1 MTKKKNTPLKD
12 EQVYSFDDIY
22 NKLDEIQKTINKK
35 NVQEAHALSSSPA
48 SCTRECVVDSDKLT
62 KSVAGAMDSYMQ
74 SYQLKMVKDDEESD
88 TEQAKSL
95 LEDYRKELV
104 EIKAQSATPAVT
116 IIDKNIVEAA
126 VTTVIEK
133 GDTNA
138 TFITKPEL
146 PTSLKGVPGYLF
158 FLLPWYY
165 VRRFFADRYVKWWFR
180 IVLFCVW
187 LTSIFLTC
195 IIAHDNARLNTIEK
209 KYVLLRE
216 FARPNEDWAKKA
228 DYIEFLY
235 TDEAEHKEEI
245 QRLWENRRKRLDFS
259 MLQSK

>member
-22 NKLDEIQKTINKK
+22 NKLDEIHNAINNK
-35 NVQEAHALSSSPA
+35 NVQEAHALLSSPA
-48 SCTRECVVDSDKLT
+48 SCYRECIVDKDKLT

-74 SYQLKMVKDDEESD
+74 SHQVKIVKDNEESD
-88 TEQAKSL
+88 TEQAKTL
-95 LEDYRKELV
+95 LEDYRKEL
-104 EIKAQSATPAVT
+104 EKIKAQPATPAVT

-133 GDTNA
+133 GHTNA
-138 TFITKPEL
+138 TSITMPER

-165 VRRFFADRYVKWWFR
+165 VRRFLADRYVKWWFR
-180 IVLFCVW
+180 IVMFCVW

-195 IIAHDNARLNTIEK
+195 IIAYDNARLNTINE

-216 FARPNEDWAKKA
+216 IARPNEDWAKKA

-235 TDEAEHKEEI
+235 TDETEHKEEI
-245 QRLWENRRKRLDFS
+245 QRLWENRRRRLS
-259 MLQSK
+259 R

>member
-1 MTKKKNTPLKD
+1 MAKKKNTPLKD
-12 EQVYSFDDIY
+12 EQVYSFEDLY
-22 NKLDEIQKTINKK
+22 QKLDEIQNTINKK
-35 NVQEAHALSSSPA
+35 NVQEAHELLSSPV
-48 SCTRECVVDSDKLT
+48 SCNRACAADSDKLT

-74 SYQLKMVKDDEESD
+74 SNHVKIVKEDEESD
-88 TEQAKSL
+88 TKQTKSL

-104 EIKAQSATPAVT
+104 EIKEKPATPAVT

-133 GDTNA
+133 GHTNA
-138 TFITKPEL
+138 TFITKPER

-180 IVLFCVW
+180 IVMFCIW

-195 IIAHDNARLNTIEK
+195 IIANDNARLNTIEK

-216 FARPNEDWAKKA
+216 FARPNKEWAEKA

-235 TDEAEHKEEI
+235 TDEAEHQEEL
-245 QRLWENRRKRLDFS
+245 QRLWKNRRKRIE
-259 MLQSK
+259 QRVTR

>member
-12 EQVYSFDDIY
+12 EQVYSFGDIY
-22 NKLDEIQKTINKK
+22 NKLDEIHNAINNK
-35 NVQEAHALSSSPA
+35 NVQEAHALLSSPA
-48 SCTRECVVDSDKLT
+48 SCNRECVVDKDKLT
-62 KSVAGAMDSYMQ
+62 KSVAGAMDSYMK
-74 SYQLKMVKDDEESD
+74 SHQLRIVKDNEESD

-95 LEDYRKELV
+95 LDNYRKELV
-104 EIKAQSATPAVT
+104 EIKAQPATPAMK

-133 GDTNA
+133 GHTNA
-138 TFITKPEL
+138 TFITKPER
-146 PTSLKGVPGYLF
+146 PTTLKGVPVYLF

-165 VRRFFADRYVKWWFR
+165 VHRFFADRYVKWWFR
-180 IVLFCVW
+180 IVMFCVW

-195 IIAHDNARLNTIEK
+195 LIAHDNARLNTINE

-216 FARPNEDWAKKA
+216 FARPNEEWAKKA

-235 TDEAEHKEEI
+235 TDETEHQEEI
-245 QRLWENRRKRLDFS
+245 RRLWENRRRRLAR
-259 MLQSK
+259 

>member
-1 MTKKKNTPLKD
+1 MAKKKNTPLKD
-12 EQVYSFDDIY
+12 EQVYSFEDLY
-22 NKLDEIQKTINKK
+22 QKLDEIQNTINNK
-35 NVQEAHALSSSPA
+35 NVQEAHELLSSPV
-48 SCTRECVVDSDKLT
+48 SCNRECTVDSDKLT

-74 SYQLKMVKDDEESD
+74 SNHVKIVKDDEESD
-88 TEQAKSL
+88 TKQAKSL
-95 LEDYRKELV
+95 LEDYRKELMT
-104 EIKAQSATPAVT
+104 IKAQPATPAVT

-133 GDTNA
+133 GHTNA
-138 TFITKPEL
+138 TFITKPER

-165 VRRFFADRYVKWWFR
+165 VRRFFADRYVKWWFS
-180 IVLFCVW
+180 IVMFCIW

-216 FARPNEDWAKKA
+216 FARPNEEWAKKA

-235 TDEAEHKEEI
+235 TDEAEHQAEI
-245 QRLWENRRKRLDFS
+245 QRLWVQRRKRYEQELTR
-259 MLQSK
+259 

>member
-1 MTKKKNTPLKD
+1 MAKKKNTPLKD
-12 EQVYSFDDIY
+12 EQVYSFEDIY
-22 NKLDEIQKTINKK
+22 NKLDEIQNTINKK
-35 NVQEAHALSSSPA
+35 NVQEAHELLSSPV
-48 SCTRECVVDSDKLT
+48 SCNRECAADSDKLT
-62 KSVAGAMDSYMQ
+62 KSVAGAMDSYMK
-74 SYQLKMVKDDEESD
+74 SHQLRIVKDDEESD
-88 TEQAKSL
+88 TKQTKSL

-104 EIKAQSATPAVT
+104 EIKEKPATPAVT

-126 VTTVIEK
+126 VTTVI
-133 GDTNA
+133 
-138 TFITKPEL
+138 FITKPER

-165 VRRFFADRYVKWWFR
+165 VRRFFADSYVKWWFR
-180 IVLFCVW
+180 IVMFCIW

-216 FARPNEDWAKKA
+216 FAQHNEEWAKKA

-235 TDEAEHKEEI
+235 TDEAEHQAEI
-245 QRLWENRRKRLDFS
+245 HRLWENRRRRLA
-259 MLQSK
+259 K